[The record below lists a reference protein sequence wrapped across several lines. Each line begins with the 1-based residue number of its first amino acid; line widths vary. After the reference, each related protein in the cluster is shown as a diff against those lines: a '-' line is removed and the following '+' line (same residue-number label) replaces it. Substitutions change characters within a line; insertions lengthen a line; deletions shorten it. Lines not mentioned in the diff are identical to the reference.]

1 MRTKRKMTATIICIL
16 FAVIFAGYGFWMSG
30 NGSGTGFF
38 LIWFALAAL
47 LAGCAAVTYLD
58 GWTRL
63 PVWILWIIR
72 GILLVFVVSFV
83 MIEGCIISQMH
94 AKADENLDYI
104 IVLGA
109 QVRADGPSKVLK
121 HRLNTAIDYLAKN
134 PETICIVSGGQGY
147 NEPCTEAQ
155 AMAEY
160 LEAAGIAENRLIL
173 EDQSKTTEQNI
184 KYSKKY
190 IEDGASVG
198 IITNDFHM
206 FRAMQITKGQGLKSA
221 KAIAAGSNPLYLPN
235 NMLREYLA
243 EWKYLIR
250 TIL

>member
-1 MRTKRKMTATIICIL
+1 MRTKRKMTAVIICIL
-16 FAVIFAGYGFWMSG
+16 FTVLFACYGFWMSE

-38 LIWFALAAL
+38 LIWFVLAAL
-47 LAGCAAVTYLD
+47 LGGCAAITFLD
-58 GWTRL
+58 GWARL
-63 PVWILWIIR
+63 PMWMLWILR

-83 MIEGCIISQMH
+83 IIEGCIISQMH

-121 HRLNTAIDYLAKN
+121 HRLNTAIDYLEKN

-155 AMAEY
+155 AMADY
-160 LEAAGIAENRLIL
+160 MEAAGIAKERLIL
-173 EDQSKTTEQNI
+173 EDKSKTTEQNI

-190 IEDGASVG
+190 MKDGASVG

-206 FRAMQITKGQGLKSA
+206 FRAMQITKGEGLKSA

-250 TIL
+250 SIL

>member
-16 FAVIFAGYGFWMSG
+16 FAVIFACYGFWMSG

-47 LAGCAAVTYLD
+47 LAGCAVVTYLD

-83 MIEGCIISQMH
+83 MIEGRIISQMH
-94 AKADENLDYI
+94 AKAEENLDYI

-109 QVRADGPSKVLK
+109 QVRSDGPSKVLK
-121 HRLNTAIDYLAKN
+121 HRLNTAIDYLEKN

-190 IEDGASVG
+190 MKDGASVG

-235 NMLREYLA
+235 NMFREYLA

-250 TIL
+250 SIL

>member
-1 MRTKRKMTATIICIL
+1 MTATIICIL

-83 MIEGCIISQMH
+83 VIEGCIISQMH

-109 QVRADGPSKVLK
+109 QVRSDGPSKVLK
-121 HRLNTAIDYLAKN
+121 HRLNTAIDYLEKN

-147 NEPCTEAQ
+147 NEPCTEALQ
-155 AMAEY
+155 LSFLSFY
-160 LEAAGIAENRLIL
+160 KIDLIRYFH
-173 EDQSKTTEQNI
+173 SAR
-184 KYSKKY
+184 YSLSILFGRY
-190 IEDGASVG
+190 NGFEPA
-198 IITNDFHM
+198 
-206 FRAMQITKGQGLKSA
+206 
-221 KAIAAGSNPLYLPN
+221 AIAFADFNPCPFVICIARNIWKSFVIIPTLAPSFIYFLLYF
-235 NMLREYLA
+235 
-243 EWKYLIR
+243 IFCSVVFD
-250 TIL
+250 

>member
-1 MRTKRKMTATIICIL
+1 
-16 FAVIFAGYGFWMSG
+16 
-30 NGSGTGFF
+30 
-38 LIWFALAAL
+38 
-47 LAGCAAVTYLD
+47 
-58 GWTRL
+58 
-63 PVWILWIIR
+63 
-72 GILLVFVVSFV
+72 
-83 MIEGCIISQMH
+83 MH

-121 HRLNTAIDYLAKN
+121 HRLNTAIDYLEKN
-134 PETICIVSGGQGY
+134 PETICIVSGGQGD

-155 AMAEY
+155 AMADY
-160 LEAAGIAENRLIL
+160 MKAAGIEKDRLIL
-173 EDQSKTTEQNI
+173 EDESKTTEQNI

-190 IEDGASVG
+190 MKDGASVG

-206 FRAMQITKGQGLKSA
+206 FRAMQITKGEGLKSA

-250 TIL
+250 SIL

>member
-1 MRTKRKMTATIICIL
+1 
-16 FAVIFAGYGFWMSG
+16 MSE

-38 LIWFALAAL
+38 LIWFVLAAL
-47 LAGCAAVTYLD
+47 LGGCAAITFLD
-58 GWTRL
+58 GWARL
-63 PVWILWIIR
+63 PMWMLWILR

-83 MIEGCIISQMH
+83 IIEGCIISQMH

-121 HRLNTAIDYLAKN
+121 HRLNTAIDYLEKN
-134 PETICIVSGGQGY
+134 PETICIVSGGQGD

-155 AMAEY
+155 AMADY
-160 LEAAGIAENRLIL
+160 MKAAGIEKDRLIL
-173 EDQSKTTEQNI
+173 EDESKTTEQNI

-190 IEDGASVG
+190 MKDGASVG

-206 FRAMQITKGQGLKSA
+206 FRAMQITKGEGLKSA

-250 TIL
+250 SIL

>member
-1 MRTKRKMTATIICIL
+1 
-16 FAVIFAGYGFWMSG
+16 
-30 NGSGTGFF
+30 
-38 LIWFALAAL
+38 
-47 LAGCAAVTYLD
+47 
-58 GWTRL
+58 
-63 PVWILWIIR
+63 
-72 GILLVFVVSFV
+72 
-83 MIEGCIISQMH
+83 MH

-121 HRLNTAIDYLAKN
+121 HRLNTAIDYLEKN
-134 PETICIVSGGQGY
+134 PETICIVSGGQGD

-155 AMAEY
+155 AMADYMEKD
-160 LEAAGIAENRLIL
+160 RLIL
-173 EDQSKTTEQNI
+173 EDKSKTTEQNI

-190 IEDGASVG
+190 MKDGASVG

-206 FRAMQITKGQGLKSA
+206 FRAMQITKGEGLKSA
-221 KAIAAGSNPLYLPN
+221 KAIAADSNPLYLPN

-250 TIL
+250 SIL

>member
-1 MRTKRKMTATIICIL
+1 MEKVESENKAKNDSNYNMYFICSDICRLWILDERKWFRDRILSDLVCTGCTACRMCGSYIL
-16 FAVIFAGYGFWMSG
+16 GWMDKTSG
-30 NGSGTGFF
+30 VDVVDHQGTLTCVCGFF
-38 LIWFALAAL
+38 
-47 LAGCAAVTYLD
+47 CDDRRVYHQ
-58 GWTRL
+58 
-63 PVWILWIIR
+63 
-72 GILLVFVVSFV
+72 S
-83 MIEGCIISQMH
+83 
-94 AKADENLDYI
+94 DENLDYI

-121 HRLNTAIDYLAKN
+121 HRLNTAIDYLKKN

-147 NEPCTEAQ
+147 NEPCTEAK

-160 LEAAGIAENRLIL
+160 LEAAGIAKERLIL
-173 EDQSKTTEQNI
+173 EDKSKTTEQNI

-190 IEDGASVG
+190 MKDGASVG

-206 FRAMQITKGQGLKSA
+206 FRAMQITKGEGLKSA

-250 TIL
+250 RIL